1 MSQASQEH
9 PLYWMEIDMNL
20 ALNTQGPAGF
30 DLPAPFLLGH
40 RIAGSTDRT
49 RRRTA
54 AGVGL
59 AALLH
64 VGLLAIIAHGISQS
78 SPPITPPQPLMTVS
92 LITPDT
98 EKPAPSPRPEPVKTP
113 EKTLKPTVKPKVAPT
128 PRAQPDTPPVIT
140 SAATSNNPAEST
152 APAAPAPPTPAAA
165 PTVAREAPV
174 AVSAPRFDAAYLS
187 NPVPEYPRLSRRMG
201 EEGRVMLRVH
211 VGADGKPLEVTIAK
225 SSGYARLDE
234 IARETVLR
242 SWRFVPAR
250 QGEQAVA
257 GTVRVPIDFSLN
269 S

>member
-1 MSQASQEH
+1 M
-9 PLYWMEIDMNL
+9 
-20 ALNTQGPAGF
+20 
-30 DLPAPFLLGH
+30 
-40 RIAGSTDRT
+40 
-49 RRRTA
+49 
-54 AGVGL
+54 
-59 AALLH
+59 
-64 VGLLAIIAHGISQS
+64 
-78 SPPITPPQPLMTVS
+78 
-92 LITPDT
+92 
-98 EKPAPSPRPEPVKTP
+98 
-113 EKTLKPTVKPKVAPT
+113 
-128 PRAQPDTPPVIT
+128 
-140 SAATSNNPAEST
+140 
-152 APAAPAPPTPAAA
+152 
-165 PTVAREAPV
+165 AREAPV